1 VISSK
6 RWLRVVVGIGVVAT
20 IPAIA
25 EAHVLSGSGG
35 WGDELTCLL
44 PAAVLLAV
52 VLLVGRDSKKD
63 PGGKDK

>member
-1 VISSK
+1 MISSK
-6 RWLRVVVGIGVVAT
+6 RWLRVLVGSGAVGT

-25 EAHVLSGSGG
+25 EAHVLSGGGG
-35 WGDELTCLL
+35 WGDELTCLV

-52 VLLVGRDSKKD
+52 VLFVGRDSKKG